1 MPDYGWGLPGNFPS
15 ILWYN
20 SITLARASIILAMID
35 QLDSEARTEYIW
47 RTYLTTG
54 RPPKEAHPHWAE
66 RKILRPLARRLPKDP
81 RCQAC
86 YYPFEGVGGFLVRNI
101 AGIKPTKMNPH
112 LCNICE
118 RFAREHQGGA
128 EIELSMLFAD
138 VRGSTTIA
146 ENMSPSEYSKLINRF
161 YKAGTKA
168 LYDSGALV
176 EKLIGDEVAGLFVPG
191 LAGQD
196 HARKAVDAAK
206 EILLATG
213 HADENGPWIAV
224 GAGVHTGIAYVGSIS
239 SEGITDIT
247 ALGDS
252 VNITARL
259 ASQAGPGEVIVS
271 DDSRKSAGLPE
282 AGLEARQLQLKGRA
296 EPVST
301 WVVEV
306 KTR

>member
-1 MPDYGWGLPGNFPS
+1 
-15 ILWYN
+15 
-20 SITLARASIILAMID
+20 
-35 QLDSEARTEYIW
+35 
-47 RTYLTTG
+47 
-54 RPPKEAHPHWAE
+54 
-66 RKILRPLARRLPKDP
+66 
-81 RCQAC
+81 
-86 YYPFEGVGGFLVRNI
+86 
-101 AGIKPTKMNPH
+101 
-112 LCNICE
+112 
-118 RFAREHQGGA
+118 
-128 EIELSMLFAD
+128 
-138 VRGSTTIA
+138 
-146 ENMSPSEYSKLINRF
+146 MSPSDYSKLINRF
-161 YKAGTKA
+161 YRAGTKA

-206 EILLATG
+206 EILRATG